1 MIPPSRVLVRLP
13 NWLGDIVMAAPAVA
27 ALRREFGAS
36 TLAAAVPAA
45 FAPLVAAMPGVDEA
59 VPLAAGRGLARVH
72 SDAEAMVRAQA
83 DIVVLL
89 TNSFGSALAA
99 WRAGVPERWGYA
111 SDVRGW
117 LLTRAVSRRHRG
129 GPPGT
134 HHSHYYLRLLDGL
147 GIAATGQP
155 AKIDVP
161 PAWRERALALLADR
175 GLDAS
180 RPVVGLAPGAAYG
193 GAKRWPPV
201 HAARLVQE
209 LVSRTDASVVLVG
222 AGGDRETGHEIESR
236 IRDTA
241 GSAGVRGRLVNLI
254 GATDLPTLAGV
265 AVHARAFVSN
275 DSGAMHLAAA
285 VGTHVVALFGPTNE
299 HATSPLGPH
308 TLLVEDVFCRPCL
321 LRECPIDHRCM
332 KRITPE
338 AVFAAVARQLD
349 AGPIASQ
356 DLPR

>member
-1 MIPPSRVLVRLP
+1 
-13 NWLGDIVMAAPAVA
+13 
-27 ALRREFGAS
+27 
-36 TLAAAVPAA
+36 
-45 FAPLVAAMPGVDEA
+45 
-59 VPLAAGRGLARVH
+59 
-72 SDAEAMVRAQA
+72 
-83 DIVVLL
+83 
-89 TNSFGSALAA
+89 
-99 WRAGVPERWGYA
+99 
-111 SDVRGW
+111 
-117 LLTRAVSRRHRG
+117 
-129 GPPGT
+129 
-134 HHSHYYLRLLDGL
+134 
-147 GIAATGQP
+147 
-155 AKIDVP
+155 
-161 PAWRERALALLADR
+161 
-175 GLDAS
+175 
-180 RPVVGLAPGAAYG
+180 
-193 GAKRWPPV
+193 
-201 HAARLVQE
+201 VQE

-338 AVFAAVARQLD
+338 AVFAAVVRQLD